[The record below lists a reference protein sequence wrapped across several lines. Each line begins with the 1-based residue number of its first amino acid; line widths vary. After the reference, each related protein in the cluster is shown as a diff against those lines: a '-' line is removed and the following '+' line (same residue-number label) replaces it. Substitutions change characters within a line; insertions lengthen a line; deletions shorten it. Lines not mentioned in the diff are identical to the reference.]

1 LRQREESEYRRM
13 MREVKQKQS
22 EIILL
27 LVKLQ
32 NKEHL
37 VQRLADAEKQ
47 GDKERKDRERE
58 LS

>member
-1 LRQREESEYRRM
+1 M
-13 MREVKQKQS
+13 
-22 EIILL
+22 L

-37 VQRLADAEKQ
+37 VQKLADAEKQ

-58 LS
+58 LSQERIKESLKVLEKKLHTFTEIT

>member
-1 LRQREESEYRRM
+1 M

>member
-1 LRQREESEYRRM
+1 MRQREESEYRRM

>member
-1 LRQREESEYRRM
+1 
-13 MREVKQKQS
+13 
-22 EIILL
+22 LL

-37 VQRLADAEKQ
+37 VQKLADAEKQ

-58 LS
+58 LSQERIKESLKVLEKKLHTFTEIT